1 MPSPLPIEPILL
13 KAIYILNHPHHCNDK
28 IWMEQFK
35 NRSGQ
40 TLFSQNLEEYFSFKN
55 NLKLSLNSF
64 SSKFMQ
70 YIGLSNIKNIY
81 GIEFPININLFMG
94 LTEWEAQRQLMEKRN
109 KKLIDFILN
118 NDFRIRYKPTQ
129 NGIEWTAISQ
139 KCGNSLVQLA
149 QLILINQSQLDA
161 LATLANIVHLN
172 IDNFYHFSSQSYPTG
187 ANVSSS
193 WHNIP
198 EVITLPDG
206 KIPVATCADRIP
218 VMGYSGQVIGGF
230 VQYRAGEHLLCLP
243 ATPVDGFLSIG
254 KCKPTAFFLNQD
266 EIDRNQSATV
276 IFCADIRTAIALD
289 KALKECRRNT
299 EDFVVTGHLGTDL
312 SILPWNYLY
321 AHPVVF
327 VPAPSTASFAS
338 VKAYREH
345 ILGAYAE
352 GFSVASNLLLHTAPS
367 CDLQSMADELDNV
380 AEAKLLRTAVYINDI
395 ERPSI
400 FLRDLANN
408 ARGYEKFVQWGQEAG
423 IFRRDKSMDALA
435 SAHPASELPPA
446 NQTMMPPTAFQL
458 SDVTLYHSFRPGSLV
473 MLLGAKGAGKTQCA
487 LSACHALLA
496 GNIPWP
502 FFAGC
507 LDDVSNI
514 AYVDAETPYDEFCAN
529 LKQHHLDMEKGKRFL
544 GLLKFA
550 PELPEFC
557 NSFSLTNQSFR
568 DGLRRYLMEHQCRFV
583 FLDNLT
589 ALMGDSV
596 HQGKFAQDVLT
607 WVEEL
612 QKSGLCVVL
621 VHHKSEFESA
631 SPNSD
636 KARGSQIFTIR
647 ARTIIAL
654 LSSNDILKS
663 DLGTPA
669 VREAAKQDG
678 LTVGI
683 RYNVSK
689 PAPVLEKKT
698 FWLHLPLGA
707 SNWQF
712 LAATDAQDDEITIPD
727 VVTEVEIAPE
737 SPLRAFDTG
746 HEFSPDERSL
756 LKVLEEGSAKRE
768 AIQQKLGFGEDKT
781 RALLNS
787 FIERGVVTKEG
798 QGKATYYTLK
808 SAS

>member
-243 ATPVDGFLSIG
+243 ATSVDGVLSIG
-254 KCKPTAFFLNQD
+254 KCNPPAFFLNQD
-266 EIDRNQSATV
+266 EIDRNRSATV

-299 EDFVVTGHLGTDL
+299 GDFVVTGHLGTDL

-321 AHPVVF
+321 GHPVVF
-327 VPAPSTASFAS
+327 VPAPSTGSLAS
-338 VKAYREH
+338 VKAYH
-345 ILGAYAE
+345 QYLLGAYAE
-352 GFSVASNLLLHTAPS
+352 RFSVASNLLLHAAPS

-380 AEAKLLRTAVYINDI
+380 AEAELLRTAVYINDI
-395 ERPSI
+395 ERPSV
-400 FLRDLANN
+400 FLRNLVNN
-408 ARGYEKFVQWGQEAG
+408 ARGYEEFIQWGKNAGFFAVPKQEL
-423 IFRRDKSMDALA
+423 S
-435 SAHPASELPPA
+435 LPPKPTSA
-446 NQTMMPPTAFQL
+446 ITFFDPDTVEENSQPTELAAVTAEHIFSGITMLHGPKN
-458 SDVTLYHSFRPGSLV
+458 V
-473 MLLGAKGAGKTQCA
+473 GKSHVV
-487 LSACHALLA
+487 LSAANSLITHNPLWGMFHINSVSTKTLL
-496 GNIPWP
+496 
-502 FFAGC
+502 
-507 LDDVSNI
+507 
-514 AYVDAETPYDEFCAN
+514 VDSETTPNNFKDR
-529 LKQHHLDMEKGKRFL
+529 LEK
-544 GLLKFA
+544 
-550 PELPEFC
+550 
-557 NSFSLTNQSFR
+557 
-568 DGLRRYLMEHQCRFV
+568 Y
-583 FLDNLT
+583 
-589 ALMGDSV
+589 
-596 HQGKFAQDVLT
+596 
-607 WVEEL
+607 EL
-612 QKSGLCVVL
+612 QK
-621 VHHKSEFESA
+621 
-631 SPNSD
+631 
-636 KARGSQIFTIR
+636 
-647 ARTIIAL
+647 
-654 LSSNDILKS
+654 LKC
-663 DLGTPA
+663 
-669 VREAAKQDG
+669 
-678 LTVGI
+678 
-683 RYNVSK
+683 N
-689 PAPVLEKKT
+689 
-698 FWLHLPLGA
+698 
-707 SNWQF
+707 
-712 LAATDAQDDEITIPD
+712 
-727 VVTEVEIAPE
+727 
-737 SPLRAFDTG
+737 
-746 HEFSPDERSL
+746 
-756 LKVLEEGSAKRE
+756 
-768 AIQQKLGFGEDKT
+768 
-781 RALLNS
+781 
-787 FIERGVVTKEG
+787 
-798 QGKATYYTLK
+798 
-808 SAS
+808 